1 MRRILLLL
9 PLALLLLALFPLF
22 RPDTAAPSSEQAPA
36 RVTQVDT
43 ARYPDVTLYVGVTGA
58 DGRPVSGLAAKDFAV
73 TEDGQPVTIDDFA
86 GGAGPISTVLVIDR
100 SGSMD
105 EEDKLEGAKDA
116 ARAFVEQMRPGD
128 QTELITFN
136 QRAGVDERFTG
147 SQEELL
153 DAIDNIDA
161 DGGTALYDS
170 MVAGVDALK
179 NADGRRALLLL
190 TDGQDCR
197 DSSICPDTY
206 GSQRSL
212 DQAIAYAEQQGQ
224 PVYVIG
230 LGERGGGEREGIDE
244 GVLRRIAGET
254 SGEYFYAPSGDQLA
268 DLYRKLSAGIQQE
281 YMLTYRSPR
290 PFYDGTRRD
299 IRVSVGGAPAA
310 AGGYVERHLIDVRSD
325 PRVGLLLLL
334 PILGALLAPTL
345 RRRTTNRQRPAT
357 SDQGSA
363 MSTPLDSA
371 PGAVGSA
378 PATGSTVVRPAS
390 VVVIP
395 SDVARCTTCDT
406 PLMRAGARFCA
417 DCGAAQPAPRIE
429 PPRRIFCDQCGRPMR
444 DGAHFC
450 SHCGATTPV
459 DGLQGLKVQG

>member
-9 PLALLLLALFPLF
+9 PLILLVLVLVPLF
-22 RPDTAAPSSEQAPA
+22 KPAVPIAAPDQNPA

-43 ARYPDVTLYVGVTGA
+43 AHYPDITLYVGVTGQ
-58 DGRPVSGLAAKDFAV
+58 DGKPVGGLAARDFAV
-73 TEDGQPVTIDDFA
+73 TEDGQPVTLADLA

-100 SGSMD
+100 SGSM
-105 EEDKLEGAKDA
+105 EENDKIEGAQDA
-116 ARAFVEQMRPGD
+116 ARAFVDQMRPGD

-136 QRAGVDERFTG
+136 QTANVDERFTG
-147 SQEELL
+147 SQDELRR
-153 DAIDNIDA
+153 AIDHIDA

-179 NADGRRALLLL
+179 NMSGRRALLLL

-197 DSSICPDTY
+197 ESSICPDEY
-206 GSQRSL
+206 GSRRSL

-230 LGERGGGEREGIDE
+230 LGDRAGGERDGIDE
-244 GVLRRIAGET
+244 GVLQKIADGT

-268 DLYRKLSAGIQQE
+268 GLYRKLSAGLQQE

-310 AGGYVERHLIDVRSD
+310 SGGYVERHLIDVRSD

-334 PILGALLAPTL
+334 PVLGALLAPTL
-345 RRRTTNRQRPAT
+345 LRRRPTTNDQRPTTLA
-357 SDQGSA
+357 G
-363 MSTPLDSA
+363 DSV
-371 PGAVGSA
+371 PISIESS
-378 PATGSTVVRPAS
+378 PALGSTIFQTPS

-395 SDVARCTTCDT
+395 ADVARCTSCDA
-406 PLMRAGARFCA
+406 PLLRAGARFCA
-417 DCGAAQPAPRIE
+417 DCGAAQPSAHVAA
-429 PPRRIFCDQCGRPMR
+429 PRRIFCDQCGRPMR
-444 DGAHFC
+444 DRAQFC
-450 SHCGATTPV
+450 DHCGTTSAV
-459 DGLQGLKVQG
+459 RLETRG